1 MSGKRLLRRIV
12 AVIGALCGF
21 LLFLAITHSEATP
34 IRPDVKKLI
43 NQPQQPDI
51 HLAPAR
57 AGWNGPEMARAG
69 DAPGLVLFGSAS
81 DAQAVRESLIAAF
94 VPDPRVLAFLMALIL
109 LLRQFRNWRTSRVSQ
124 AVPTGNVLA
133 FSVQQD
139 PQELRPAA

>member
-1 MSGKRLLRRIV
+1 
-12 AVIGALCGF
+12 
-21 LLFLAITHSEATP
+21 
-34 IRPDVKKLI
+34 
-43 NQPQQPDI
+43 
-51 HLAPAR
+51 
-57 AGWNGPEMARAG
+57 MARAG